1 MKLSEGDNHL
11 ISARH
16 GIATCQV
23 WIRADLSPEDG
34 ARNARQM
41 SDYLER
47 NVLLTG
53 SPYRGV
59 IFDLRKAPPVFGPKT
74 RQALA
79 GFFAAAAIARIV
91 PVAVLVGES
100 AIQVLQFRNLCRDS
114 GGRADVFDNEADAVR
129 WFEIGRRPAPTRC
142 SARASRAI
150 RPPYRPSLHADRPA
164 VACNRRV
171 TLAGA
176 LRSWEP

>member
-1 MKLSEGDNHL
+1 VKLSEGDNHI

-23 WIRADLSPEDG
+23 WVRPDLSPEDG
-34 ARNARQM
+34 ARSARQM
-41 SDYLER
+41 SDYLAQH
-47 NVLLTG
+47 VLRPD

-74 RQALA
+74 REALA
-79 GFFAAAAIARIV
+79 GFFSSAARASI

-129 WFEIGRRPAPTRC
+129 WFGPSTVSGDALFGST
-142 SARASRAI
+142 SSK
-150 RPPYRPSLHADRPA
+150 PPR
-164 VACNRRV
+164 
-171 TLAGA
+171 
-176 LRSWEP
+176 